1 MTKSNWFV
9 RGDIDGFFGLLLD
22 NLIQLLVLI
31 GLCIGVCGFPPLF
44 VFGTVL
50 PGATISLLFGNLFY
64 AFQARKLAL
73 KENRDDVTALPYGI
87 NTVSLFAFIFFVI
100 LPVYIKTGDYKFI
113 CPCGNCYYIY
123 LYGFYYSNL
132 SQSICC
138 LYSAWH
144 YTTAILRKSTVSIQ
158 YSSRIA
164 LCDTWLGYCMDI

>member
-100 LPVYIKTGDYKFI
+100 LPVYIKTGDYKFAWKVGLVA
-113 CPCGNCYYIY
+113 C
-123 LYGFYYSNL
+123 FL
-132 SQSICC
+132 SGLIEFFGSFVAEWVRKITPRAA
-138 LYSAWH
+138 LLSALAGIAI
-144 YTTAILRKSTVSIQ
+144 TFISLSTANES
-158 YSSRIA
+158 
-164 LCDTWLGYCMDI
+164 

>member
-31 GLCIGVCGFPPLF
+31 GLCIGVCGFPPQF

-64 AFQARKLAL
+64 AFQARQLAL

-100 LPVYIKTGDYKFI
+100 LPVFKVVFLSPLFLCHFRWSGCLT
-113 CPCGNCYYIY
+113 
-123 LYGFYYSNL
+123 SN
-132 SQSICC
+132 Q
-138 LYSAWH
+138 
-144 YTTAILRKSTVSIQ
+144 REPV
-158 YSSRIA
+158 
-164 LCDTWLGYCMDI
+164 